1 MPATGGIA
9 LEPDEP
15 PGSRHSTFDYDQIDR
30 ARTVLVWGPTAR
42 AAGRPSSRAEPFR
55 TTGRAAPRALNPK
68 DTRIMKDSFAFLDAL
83 QQIAKDKG
91 ISVDTLLD
99 ALANALVAAY
109 KRLPNA
115 AEEAV
120 VTIDP
125 DNGDIRVYGQ
135 ELDEDGN
142 VVREWDDTPK
152 DFGRI
157 AAQTAKQVMTQRI
170 REAERDL
177 KYEEYAGRE
186 GDIVT
191 GIIQQSDNRY
201 TLLDLGKV
209 EALLPQAEQVP
220 YERYEHGAR
229 LKAYIVEVRKTTK
242 GPQIVVSRTHPG
254 LIKRLFE
261 LEVPEIS
268 SGVVEI
274 KAAAREPGH
283 RTKIAVWSNDPNVDP
298 VGACVGARGARVR
311 MVTNELRGEKVDIV
325 PFSDDP
331 REFVMRALQ
340 PAKVK
345 EVHLDDLTGTAT
357 VVVHDFQLSLA
368 IGKEGQNARLAARLT
383 GWRIDIKSETQIAE
397 EEAYANQ
404 EWAEGEWVENE
415 AGEMVWQPA
424 EGGEAVSAE
433 QWSLGGEP
441 PTKRTPRTWRWRPAG
456 DGAPG
461 ARRGRGRAG
470 GCADR
475 PARRRG
481 RGVAGGDD
489 GAAAGDG
496 RPGPQPRPRA
506 GRRAGGC
513 RRTSTGRRAEHTRTP
528 GRPGPVSAAG
538 SAAPAGTL
546 VRVARRADGSLVV
559 DRVAPGRGAWLCQ
572 EPATGA
578 SAASAWRR
586 LPIGTPLAGP
596 SRQRYRRKR
605 GGR

>member
-1 MPATGGIA
+1 M
-9 LEPDEP
+9 
-15 PGSRHSTFDYDQIDR
+15 
-30 ARTVLVWGPTAR
+30 
-42 AAGRPSSRAEPFR
+42 
-55 TTGRAAPRALNPK
+55 K
-68 DTRIMKDSFAFLDAL
+68 DTSIDFIDAL

-120 VTIDP
+120 VTVDP
-125 DNGDIRVYGQ
+125 DTGEIRVYGQ

-142 VVREWDDTPK
+142 VLREWDDTPR

-283 RTKIAVWSNDPNVDP
+283 RTKIAVWSNDANVDP

-345 EVHLDDLTGTAT
+345 EVHLDDTTGTAT

-383 GWRIDIKSETQIAE
+383 GWRIDIKSETQMAE
-397 EEAYANQ
+397 EQEYNEQ
-404 EWAEGEWVENE
+404 EWAEGEWIENE

-433 QWSLGGEP
+433 EWSQSVEESDSSTGEP
-441 PTKRTPRTWRWRPAG
+441 VGAEAPVAAPP
-456 DGAPG
+456 GAPESPSDTP
-461 ARRGRGRAG
+461 AVNSEVEG
-470 GCADR
+470 G
-475 PARRRG
+475 
-481 RGVAGGDD
+481 
-489 GAAAGDG
+489 
-496 RPGPQPRPRA
+496 
-506 GRRAGGC
+506 
-513 RRTSTGRRAEHTRTP
+513 S
-528 GRPGPVSAAG
+528 
-538 SAAPAGTL
+538 
-546 VRVARRADGSLVV
+546 
-559 DRVAPGRGAWLCQ
+559 
-572 EPATGA
+572 
-578 SAASAWRR
+578 
-586 LPIGTPLAGP
+586 
-596 SRQRYRRKR
+596 
-605 GGR
+605 

>member
-1 MPATGGIA
+1 M
-9 LEPDEP
+9 
-15 PGSRHSTFDYDQIDR
+15 
-30 ARTVLVWGPTAR
+30 
-42 AAGRPSSRAEPFR
+42 
-55 TTGRAAPRALNPK
+55 
-68 DTRIMKDSFAFLDAL
+68 
-83 QQIAKDKG
+83 
-91 ISVDTLLD
+91 
-99 ALANALVAAY
+99 AAY
-109 KRLPNA
+109 KRMPDA
-115 AEEAV
+115 AEEAA
-120 VTIDP
+120 VTVDP
-125 DNGDIRVYGQ
+125 DTGDIRVYGQ

-142 VVREWDDTPK
+142 VIREWDDTPK

-283 RTKIAVWSNDPNVDP
+283 RTKIAVWSNDSNVDP

-325 PFSDDP
+325 PFSDEP

-404 EWAEGEWVENE
+404 DWAEGEWVEND
-415 AGEMVWQPA
+415 AGRDGLA
-424 EGGEAVSAE
+424 
-433 QWSLGGEP
+433 
-441 PTKRTPRTWRWRPAG
+441 AG
-456 DGAPG
+456 RG
-461 ARRGRGRAG
+461 RRGRLGRAVVARRTTADG
-470 GCADR
+470 RPTERPQSADR
-475 PARRRG
+475 RRRRSGRRTDGVVADAGPPAPEPARRQTRATG
-481 RGVAGGDD
+481 
-489 GAAAGDG
+489 G
-496 RPGPQPRPRA
+496 RPTV
-506 GRRAGGC
+506 GRR
-513 RRTSTGRRAEHTRTP
+513 
-528 GRPGPVSAAG
+528 
-538 SAAPAGTL
+538 
-546 VRVARRADGSLVV
+546 
-559 DRVAPGRGAWLCQ
+559 
-572 EPATGA
+572 
-578 SAASAWRR
+578 
-586 LPIGTPLAGP
+586 
-596 SRQRYRRKR
+596 R
-605 GGR
+605 GGRAVGRHQAGATEAGPTRTCVGCRPGASR

>member
-1 MPATGGIA
+1 
-9 LEPDEP
+9 
-15 PGSRHSTFDYDQIDR
+15 
-30 ARTVLVWGPTAR
+30 
-42 AAGRPSSRAEPFR
+42 
-55 TTGRAAPRALNPK
+55 
-68 DTRIMKDSFAFLDAL
+68 MKDSFAFLEAL

-125 DNGDIRVYGQ
+125 DSGDIRVYGQ

-325 PFSDDP
+325 PFSDEP

-345 EVHLDDLTGTAT
+345 EVHLDDLSGTAT

-433 QWSLGGEP
+433 EWSLGGGSDESEEEAGAAP
-441 PTKRTPRTWRWRPAG
+441 HG
-456 DGAPG
+456 DGRG
-461 ARRGRGRAG
+461 ARSDAEAG
-470 GCADR
+470 SGA
-475 PARRRG
+475 
-481 RGVAGGDD
+481 
-489 GAAAGDG
+489 GAAAVDG
-496 RPGPQPRPRA
+496 
-506 GRRAGGC
+506 
-513 RRTSTGRRAEHTRTP
+513 TP
-528 GRPGPVSAAG
+528 
-538 SAAPAGTL
+538 
-546 VRVARRADGSLVV
+546 
-559 DRVAPGRGAWLCQ
+559 
-572 EPATGA
+572 
-578 SAASAWRR
+578 AASTVEKVPAD
-586 LPIGTPLAGP
+586 LATEAGETAGDV
-596 SRQRYRRKR
+596 RT
-605 GGR
+605 GGEGEP

>member
-1 MPATGGIA
+1 MSKSSSNFEF
-9 LEPDEP
+9 LE
-15 PGSRHSTFDYDQIDR
+15 
-30 ARTVLVWGPTAR
+30 
-42 AAGRPSSRAEPFR
+42 
-55 TTGRAAPRALNPK
+55 
-68 DTRIMKDSFAFLDAL
+68 AL
-83 QQIAKDKG
+83 QQIARDKG
-91 ISVDTLLD
+91 IGVETLLD
-99 ALANALVAAY
+99 ALANALVSAY
-109 KRLPNA
+109 KRMPGA

-125 DNGDIRVYGQ
+125 QSGEIRVYGQ

-142 VVREWDDTPK
+142 VVREWDDTPE

-157 AAQTAKQVMTQRI
+157 AAQTAKQVILQRI

-220 YERYEHGAR
+220 YERYDHGAR

-283 RTKIAVWSNDPNVDP
+283 RTKIAVWSNDANVDP

-325 PFSDDP
+325 PFSEDP
-331 REFVMRALQ
+331 AEFVLRALQ
-340 PAKVK
+340 PAKVM
-345 EVHLDDLTGTAT
+345 EVRLDDEAGTAT
-357 VVVHDFQLSLA
+357 VIVHDFQLSLA

-383 GWRIDIKSETQIAE
+383 GWRVDIKSETQLAE
-397 EEAYANQ
+397 EEAGYGGE
-404 EWAEGEWVENE
+404 EWAEGEWVQNE
-415 AGEMVWQPA
+415 AGDLVWQPA

-433 QWSLGGEP
+433 AWSLGGATAAEP
-441 PTKRTPRTWRWRPAG
+441 AEGGTPAEPAE
-456 DGAPG
+456 
-461 ARRGRGRAG
+461 
-470 GCADR
+470 
-475 PARRRG
+475 
-481 RGVAGGDD
+481 
-489 GAAAGDG
+489 
-496 RPGPQPRPRA
+496 
-506 GRRAGGC
+506 
-513 RRTSTGRRAEHTRTP
+513 RAEPADSGASGETAD
-528 GRPGPVSAAG
+528 AAG
-538 SAAPAGTL
+538 SAPAGPEVSGPEEAAATGEEVKGGGVAADKAADEEEAPA
-546 VRVARRADGSLVV
+546 
-559 DRVAPGRGAWLCQ
+559 
-572 EPATGA
+572 
-578 SAASAWRR
+578 
-586 LPIGTPLAGP
+586 
-596 SRQRYRRKR
+596 
-605 GGR
+605 